1 MISTLHDLN
10 PVYEA
15 KLNATKAALMQYF
28 DPVSSAH
35 LANYSIYGSLQ
46 TQASLWGFIEVFRL
60 FAIASFAIIPLLLLL
75 KTAKNKKK

>member
-1 MISTLHDLN
+1 
-10 PVYEA
+10 
-15 KLNATKAALMQYF
+15 MQYF
-28 DPVSSAH
+28 DPVTSSH

-75 KTAKNKKK
+75 KTTKNKN